1 MRRML
6 SLGMATLGLLALATA
21 SADAG
26 PSLLFD
32 AKTGQVI
39 DSENPFARWYPASLT
54 KLMTTY
60 VAFRAVEAGEV
71 TLQSPVR
78 VSRNAANEPPSK
90 MGYPVGTILTLD
102 NALKII
108 MVKSANDIATSI
120 GESIAGSEEAWAAR
134 MNAESQRLGMTG
146 SHWVNAHG
154 LHHDQ
159 QYTTARDLG
168 LLAAAL
174 RGEFPEY
181 ASYFS
186 IEGLSFGKQVIASH
200 NALIGRFEGADGMKT
215 GYTCPAG
222 YNLVASATRD
232 GRTLMAIV
240 IGATSVKS
248 RNEAAAG
255 LLAKGF
261 SQPTAGGLTLAAL
274 KPSGAGIDQATN
286 MRDALCTKA
295 GSTAL
300 RKKERAIA
308 AQRKKEG
315 KPEPA
320 SYLAKRAGPR
330 ELVPVSIGTATGP
343 ATPSLA
349 ALLIQDAAEKAAK
362 AAEEAKKQAAVAS
375 GEDPSIPLPDWRPD
389 RPAPQGSEPV
399 AIGDSAGLESET
411 AAPDAETAPDAEAA
425 PDAETTAQDTET
437 AGPDPATIKLDQ

>member
-6 SLGMATLGLLALATA
+6 SLGMATVGLVALATGA
-21 SADAG
+21 ANAG
-26 PSLLFD
+26 PTLLFD

-39 DSENPFARWYPASLT
+39 ESEDAFARWYPASLT

-60 VAFRAVEAGEV
+60 VAFRAVETGEV

-120 GESIAGSEEAWAAR
+120 GESLAGSEEGWAAR
-134 MNAESQRLGMTG
+134 MNAEAKRLCMTG

-154 LHHDQ
+154 LHDDQ

-168 LLAAAL
+168 ILASAL
-174 RGEFPEY
+174 RSEFPQY

-186 IEGLSFGKQVIASH
+186 IEGLSFGKQVVTSH
-200 NALIGRFEGADGMKT
+200 NNLLGRFDGADGMKT

-232 GRTLMAIV
+232 GRTLMAVV

-261 SQPTAGGLTLAAL
+261 SQPTAGGVPLAAME
-274 KPSGAGIDQATN
+274 PSGAGINQATN

-300 RKKERAIA
+300 RKKEREIA

-320 SYLAKRAGPR
+320 SYLAKRDEPR
-330 ELVPVSIGTATGP
+330 ELIPISIGTATGP
-343 ATPSLA
+343 ATPAIA
-349 ALLIQDAAEKAAK
+349 ALLAQDAAEQAAK
-362 AAEEAKKQAAVAS
+362 AAEEAQKQAAVAS
-375 GEDPSIPLPDWRPD
+375 GIDPDIPLPTWRPD
-389 RPAPQGSEPV
+389 KSAPQGAEPV
-399 AIGDSAGLESET
+399 DVGDSAALEPET
-411 AAPDAETAPDAEAA
+411 AAQDVETAVPDAEAV
-425 PDAETTAQDTET
+425 
-437 AGPDPATIKLDQ
+437 DPATATLDQ

>member
-6 SLGMATLGLLALATA
+6 SLGMATLGLVAFAAA
-21 SADAG
+21 SANAG

-32 AKTGQVI
+32 ARTGQVI
-39 DSENPFARWYPASLT
+39 ESENPFARWFPASLT

-78 VSRNAANEPPSK
+78 VSRNAADEPPSK
-90 MGYPVGTILTLD
+90 MGYQPGTILTLD

-108 MVKSANDIATSI
+108 MVKSANDVATSI
-120 GESIAGSEEAWAAR
+120 GESLAGSEEAWAAR
-134 MNAESQRLGMTG
+134 MNAESKRLGMTG

-154 LHHDQ
+154 LHDDN

-168 LLAAAL
+168 VLASAL
-174 RGEFPEY
+174 RREFPQY

-186 IEGLSFGKQVIASH
+186 IEGLANGKQVIPSH
-200 NALIGRFEGADGMKT
+200 NNLLGRFEGADGMKT

-222 YNLVASATRD
+222 YNLVASATRE
-232 GRTLMAIV
+232 GRTLMAVV

-261 SQPTAGGLTLAAL
+261 SQPAAGGLTLATL
-274 KPSGAGIDQATN
+274 KPSGAGVDQATN
-286 MRDALCTKA
+286 MREALCTKA

-300 RKKERAIA
+300 RKKERELA
-308 AQRKKEG
+308 AKLKKEG

-320 SYLAKRAGPR
+320 SYLAKREGPR
-330 ELVPVSIGTATGP
+330 DLVPISVGSATGP
-343 ATPSLA
+343 ASPAIA
-349 ALLIQDAAEKAAK
+349 ALLAQDAAEQAAK
-362 AAEEAKKQAAVAS
+362 AAEEAKKQAAIAS
-375 GEDPSIPLPDWRPD
+375 GIDPDIPLPSWRPD
-389 RPAPQGSEPV
+389 KPAPEGAEPV
-399 AIGDSAGLESET
+399 AIGDSAALD
-411 AAPDAETAPDAEAA
+411 AAPAPAPETVAQDAEA
-425 PDAETTAQDTET
+425 T
-437 AGPDPATIKLDQ
+437 GPDPDIVTLDQ

>member
-6 SLGMATLGLLALATA
+6 SLGMATLGLVALAA
-21 SADAG
+21 GAADAG
-26 PSLLFD
+26 PTLLFD

-39 DSENPFARWYPASLT
+39 DSEDAFARWYPASLT

-60 VAFRAVEAGEV
+60 VAFRAVETGEV

-120 GESIAGSEEAWAAR
+120 GESLAGSEEAWAAR
-134 MNAESQRLGMTG
+134 MNAESKRLGMTG

-154 LHHDQ
+154 LHDDQ

-168 LLAAAL
+168 ILASAL
-174 RGEFPEY
+174 RSQFPQY

-186 IEGLSFGKQVIASH
+186 IEGLSFGKQVIPSH
-200 NALIGRFEGADGMKT
+200 NNLLGRFDGADGMKT

-232 GRTLMAIV
+232 GRTLIAIV

-261 SQPTAGGLTLAAL
+261 SQPTAGGVPLAAME
-274 KPSGAGIDQATN
+274 PSGAGISQATN

-300 RKKERAIA
+300 RKKEREIA

-320 SYLAKRAGPR
+320 SYLAKRDEPR
-330 ELVPVSIGTATGP
+330 ELIPISIGTATGP
-343 ATPSLA
+343 ATPAIA
-349 ALLIQDAAEKAAK
+349 ALLAQDAAEQAAK

-375 GEDPSIPLPDWRPD
+375 GIDPDIPLPTWRPD
-389 RPAPQGSEPV
+389 KSAPQGAEPV
-399 AIGDSAGLESET
+399 DVGDSAALESET
-411 AAPDAETAPDAEAA
+411 SAQDVETVVPDAEAV
-425 PDAETTAQDTET
+425 
-437 AGPDPATIKLDQ
+437 DPATATLDQ

>member
-1 MRRML
+1 MRLML
-6 SLGMATLGLLALATA
+6 SLGVAMLGLVALATGFA
-21 SADAG
+21 NAG

-39 DSENPFARWYPASLT
+39 ESEDAFARWYPASLT

-71 TLQSPVR
+71 TMQSPIR
-78 VSRNAANEPPSK
+78 VSRKAANEPPSK

-102 NALKII
+102 DAIKII

-134 MNAESQRLGMTG
+134 MNAESKRLGMTG

-154 LHHDQ
+154 LHDDR

-168 LLAAAL
+168 ILASAL
-174 RGEFPEY
+174 RRDFPQY

-200 NALIGRFEGADGMKT
+200 NALIGRFDGADGMKT

-240 IGATSVKS
+240 IGATSVKA

-261 SQPTAGGLTLAAL
+261 SQPVAGGVTLAQM
-274 KPSGAGIDQATN
+274 KPSGAGINQATN
-286 MRDALCTKA
+286 MREALCTKA
-295 GSTAL
+295 GSQAL
-300 RKKERAIA
+300 RKKEREAA
-308 AQRKKEG
+308 AQLKKAG

-320 SYLAKRAGPR
+320 SYLAKREGPR
-330 ELVPVSIGTATGP
+330 QLVPISIGTATGP
-343 ATPSLA
+343 ATPTVA
-349 ALLIQDAAEKAAK
+349 ALMAQDAAERAAR
-362 AAEEAKKQAAVAS
+362 AAEEAKKQAALAA
-375 GEDPSIPLPDWRPD
+375 GIDPGIPLPTWRPD
-389 RPAPQGSEPV
+389 KPAPEGAEPV
-399 AIGDSAGLESET
+399 EIGDSAELESE
-411 AAPDAETAPDAEAA
+411 AAMQAAETAADAE
-425 PDAETTAQDTET
+425 
-437 AGPDPATIKLDQ
+437 GPDPAVMTLDK

>member
-6 SLGMATLGLLALATA
+6 SLGMATLGLVALATTSA
-21 SADAG
+21 SAG

-39 DSENPFARWYPASLT
+39 ESENPFARWYPASLT

-60 VAFRAVEAGEV
+60 VAFRAVGAGEV

-78 VSRNAANEPPSK
+78 VSANAANEAPSK

-102 NALKII
+102 DALKII

-120 GESIAGSEEAWAAR
+120 GESIAGSEEAFAAR
-134 MNAESQRLGMTG
+134 MNAKSQRIGMTG

-168 LLAAAL
+168 ILSAAL
-174 RGEFPEY
+174 RREFPQY

-186 IEGLSFGKQVIASH
+186 IEGLSFGKQVIPSH
-200 NALIGRFEGADGMKT
+200 NNLLGRFEGADGMKT

-261 SQPTAGGLTLAAL
+261 SQPIASGPTLTTL
-274 KPSGAGIDQATN
+274 KPSGAGVDQATN

-300 RKKERAIA
+300 RKKEREMA
-308 AQRKKEG
+308 AQLKKAG
-315 KPEPA
+315 RPEPA
-320 SYLAKRAGPR
+320 SYLAKRDGPR
-330 ELVPVSIGTATGP
+330 ELVPISIGTATGP
-343 ATPSLA
+343 ASPAIA
-349 ALLIQDAAEKAAK
+349 ALLVQDAAQKAAK
-362 AAEEAKKQAAVAS
+362 AAEDAKKQAAIAA
-375 GEDPSIPLPDWRPD
+375 GEDPGIPLPSWRPD
-389 RPAPQGSEPV
+389 KPTPEGAEPV
-399 AIGDSAGLESET
+399 ALGDSAALNSDK
-411 AAPDAETAPDAEAA
+411 A
-425 PDAETTAQDTET
+425 AQD
-437 AGPDPATIKLDQ
+437 PDTVTLDQ

>member
-1 MRRML
+1 ML
-6 SLGMATLGLLALATA
+6 SLAMAIWALVALATA
-21 SADAG
+21 SNAG

-32 AKTGQVI
+32 AKSGQVI
-39 DSENPFARWYPASLT
+39 ESEDPFARWYPASLT

-60 VAFRAVEAGEV
+60 VAFRAVQAGEV

-120 GESIAGSEEAWAAR
+120 GESLAGSEEAWAAR
-134 MNAESQRLGMTG
+134 MNAESKRLGMTG
-146 SHWVNAHG
+146 SHWANAHG
-154 LHHDQ
+154 LHDDA

-168 LLAAAL
+168 LLASAL
-174 RGEFPEY
+174 RSEFPQY

-186 IEGLSFGKQVIASH
+186 IEGLSFGKQVIRSH

-240 IGATSVKS
+240 IGATSVKA

-261 SQPTAGGLTLAAL
+261 SQPVAGGSTLAAMQ
-274 KPSGAGIDQATN
+274 PSGAGINQATN
-286 MRDALCTKA
+286 MREALCTKA

-300 RKKERAIA
+300 RKKEREIA

-320 SYLAKRAGPR
+320 SYLAQRDTPR
-330 ELVPVSIGTATGP
+330 ELIPISIGTATGP
-343 ATPSLA
+343 ATPAVA

-375 GEDPSIPLPDWRPD
+375 GEDPSIPLPAWRPD
-389 RPAPQGSEPV
+389 MPAPEGWEPV
-399 AIGDSAGLESET
+399 AIGDSATLETDTAETET
-411 AAPDAETAPDAEAA
+411 AAEDAAAEDAA
-425 PDAETTAQDTET
+425 T
-437 AGPDPATIKLDQ
+437 AGPDPAIVTLDQ

>member
-6 SLGMATLGLLALATA
+6 SLGMATLGLVAFATA
-21 SADAG
+21 SAGAG

-32 AKTGQVI
+32 ARTGQVI
-39 DSENPFARWYPASLT
+39 ESESPFARWYPASLT

-102 NALKII
+102 DAIKII
-108 MVKSANDIATSI
+108 MVKSANDVATSI
-120 GESIAGSEEAWAAR
+120 GESLAGSEEAFASR
-134 MNAESQRLGMTG
+134 MNAESKRLGMTG

-154 LHHDQ
+154 LHHDD
-159 QYTTARDLG
+159 QYTTARDLA
-168 LLAAAL
+168 LLASAL
-174 RGEFPEY
+174 RREFPQY

-186 IEGLSFGKQVIASH
+186 IEGLSSGKQVIPSH
-200 NALIGRFEGADGMKT
+200 NNLLGRFEGADGMKT

-222 YNLVASATRD
+222 YNLVASATRE
-232 GRTLMAIV
+232 GRTLMAVV

-255 LLAKGF
+255 MLAKGF
-261 SQPTAGGLTLAAL
+261 SQPTAGGLTLATL
-274 KPSGAGIDQATN
+274 QPSGDGIGKATN
-286 MRDALCTKA
+286 MREALCTKA

-300 RKKERAIA
+300 RKKEREIA

-320 SYLAKRAGPR
+320 SYLAQRDGPR
-330 ELVPVSIGTATGP
+330 DLVPIRIGVATGP
-343 ATPSLA
+343 ATPMVA
-349 ALLIQDAAEKAAK
+349 ALLVQDAAEKAAK
-362 AAEEAKKQAAVAS
+362 TAEEAKKQAAIAA
-375 GEDPSIPLPDWRPD
+375 GEDPRIPLPSWRPD
-389 RPAPQGSEPV
+389 KPAPEGAEPA
-399 AIGDSAGLESET
+399 AIGDSAAL
-411 AAPDAETAPDAEAA
+411 DAEAA
-425 PDAETTAQDTET
+425 PD
-437 AGPDPATIKLDQ
+437 PATVTLDQ